1 MLVLSAPLNSL
12 SRLVVNPF
20 WINKKHL
27 VLTTFKPGSWLAGSS
42 PTCTR
47 YFLFVPISLVPYHLT
62 DLFYLL
68 VLHTCRWLMKMWKVW
83 ENGLPPLTI
92 KHKKSTSEVLIF
104 TISKW
109 IVESRLKIIW
119 KLPLLSLKK
128 YLFSCIIQACMF
140 SHNN

>member
-1 MLVLSAPLNSL
+1 MFVLSVPLNSL

-20 WINKKHL
+20 WINKKNL

-42 PTCTR
+42 PTCTC
-47 YFLFVPISLVPYHLT
+47 YFLFVPISLVLYHFT
-62 DLFYLL
+62 DLFHLL
-68 VLHTCRWLMKMWKVW
+68 VLHTCHWLMKMWKD
-83 ENGLPPLTI
+83 GLPPLTI

-109 IVESRLKIIW
+109 IVESRLKIIS
-119 KLPLLSLKK
+119 KLPLLALKK
-128 YLFSCIIQACMF
+128 YLFSCIIQACVF